1 MKFFFDWQRIFVTI
15 ILFPIFCGLG
25 SWQLDR
31 ADEKRFLK
39 NLLEERQG
47 LSAKIFSWKVMED
60 HDHDHEQSL
69 QQLPIQVTGTFLP
82 DSRIFLTHRIRLGK
96 VGSDVV
102 EPMILSDGSGAVLVN
117 RGWIP
122 QTIEERDSSLK
133 TDQLGELTFTGKIH
147 LPQGEALPLLS
158 EKLEGP
164 WPLKVRT
171 ANAEGLVERLS
182 ARLGMQVFPHIVRID
197 PNQAGSLEANWP
209 ELQVRSG
216 GHIGYALQWFAMALV
231 TLAVF
236 VYRSTN
242 LNQFFNRTNT

>member
-1 MKFFFDWQRIFVTI
+1 VKFFFDWQRTFVTI

-25 SWQLDR
+25 IWQLDR
-31 ADEKRFLK
+31 AEEKRLLK

-47 LSAKIFSWKVMED
+47 LSARIFSWKFMND
-60 HDHDHEQSL
+60 PEQSL
-69 QQLPIQVTGTFLP
+69 QYLPIQVTGTFLP

-122 QTIEERDSSLK
+122 QTIGERGSSLK
-133 TDQLGELTFTGKIH
+133 TDQLGESTVTGKIH
-147 LPQGEALPLLS
+147 VPQGKAPLLLS
-158 EKLEGP
+158 EKLKGP

-171 ANAEGLVERLS
+171 VNVKNLVEMVSDRLDI
-182 ARLGMQVFPHIVRID
+182 QVFPHIVRID

-216 GHIGYALQWFAMALV
+216 GHIGYALQWFAMAFV

-242 LNQFFNRTNT
+242 LNQFFNRIDT

>member
-1 MKFFFDWQRIFVTI
+1 MKFFFDWQRTFVTI
-15 ILFPIFCGLG
+15 ILFPMFCGLG
-25 SWQLDR
+25 IWQLDR
-31 ADEKRFLK
+31 AEEKRSLK
-39 NLLEERQG
+39 NLLKERQG
-47 LSAKIFSWKVMED
+47 LSAKIFSWKILD
-60 HDHDHEQSL
+60 DQEQSL
-69 QQLPIQVTGTFLP
+69 QQLPIQVTGNFLP
-82 DSRIFLTHRIRLGK
+82 DSRIFLTHRIRLGE

-122 QTIEERDSSLK
+122 QTIGERDSSLEP
-133 TDQLGELTFTGKIH
+133 DQLGELTFTGKIH
-147 LPQGEALPLLS
+147 VPQGKPLAVMS

-171 ANAEGLVERLS
+171 ANVSDLVERLS
-182 ARLGMQVFPHIVRID
+182 DRLGIQVFPYIVRID
-197 PNQAGSLEANWP
+197 ANQAGTFEANWP
-209 ELQVRSG
+209 ELQSRSG
-216 GHIGYALQWFAMALV
+216 GHIGYAMQWFAMALV

>member
-1 MKFFFDWQRIFVTI
+1 MKFFFDWQRTFVTI
-15 ILFPIFCGLG
+15 ILLPMFCGLG
-25 SWQLDR
+25 IWQLDR
-31 ADEKRFLK
+31 AEEKRSLK
-39 NLLEERQG
+39 NLLKERQG
-47 LSAKIFSWKVMED
+47 LSARIFSWKILED
-60 HDHDHEQSL
+60 QEQSL
-69 QQLPIQVTGTFLP
+69 QQLPIQVTGNFLP

-122 QTIEERDSSLK
+122 QTIGERDSSLEP
-133 TDQLGELTFTGKIH
+133 DQLGELTFTGKIH
-147 LPQGEALPLLS
+147 VPQGKPLAVMS

-164 WPLKVRT
+164 WPLQVRT
-171 ANAEGLVERLS
+171 ANVSDLVERLS
-182 ARLGMQVFPHIVRID
+182 DRLGIQVFPYIVRID
-197 PNQAGSLEANWP
+197 ANQAGTFEANWP
-209 ELQVRSG
+209 ELQSRSG
-216 GHIGYALQWFAMALV
+216 GHIGYAMQWFAMALV

>member
-1 MKFFFDWQRIFVTI
+1 MKFFFDWQRTFVTI
-15 ILFPIFCGLG
+15 ILFPMFCSLG
-25 SWQLDR
+25 IWQLDR
-31 ADEKRFLK
+31 AEEKRLLK
-39 NLLEERQG
+39 NLLEERRG
-47 LSAKIFSWKVMED
+47 LSASIFSWKVMDD
-60 HDHDHEQSL
+60 HQQSL

-122 QTIEERDSSLK
+122 QSIGEWGSSLK

-147 LPQGEALPLLS
+147 VPQGKAPPLLS

-171 ANAEGLVERLS
+171 VNVSDLVEKLS
-182 ARLGMQVFPHIVRID
+182 DRLGIQVFPHIVRID
-197 PNQAGSLEANWP
+197 PNQAGGLEANWP
-209 ELQVRSG
+209 QVQVRSG
-216 GHIGYALQWFAMALV
+216 GHIGYALQWFAMAFV

-236 VYRSTN
+236 VFRSTN
-242 LNQFFNRTNT
+242 LNQSFNRMDA